1 MKKTAVR
8 SFDPDVTKMLAITIV
23 IFVIMVVLNGNF
35 AKSSNL
41 TSMCYI
47 CCLYWK
53 FVRDTGSKD
62 HEICDNEWFLRNK
75 AILFCDFGDYCCT
88 VRRLFLWCY

>member
-8 SFDPDVTKMLAITIV
+8 SFDPDIAKMLAITIV

-41 TSMCYI
+41 TSMCYQLPELG
-47 CCLYWK
+47 LYSLAMMM
-53 FVRDTGSKD
+53 VMLTGGIDYLLSLL
-62 HEICDNEWFLRNK
+62 EICPRYWQQRS
-75 AILFCDFGDYCCT
+75 
-88 VRRLFLWCY
+88 